1 MKINLGGL
9 DRGIRVIVGV
19 VLIVLA
25 LMGTIGP
32 WGWIGLIPLLTGL
45 FGNCPVYSIFKINT
59 CPLKK

>member
-45 FGNCPVYSIFKINT
+45 FGSCPVYSIFKINT
-59 CPLKK
+59 CSLKK